1 MKVVVLMGLLALPA
15 AGAAQTPAST
25 SSGSARLYFNSELR
39 FGKCIGELCGRF
51 GVREST
57 GGFGVDLRV
66 LETRLTLRPE
76 LQQRTRAFVPADRQH
91 RKQ

>member
-1 MKVVVLMGLLALPA
+1 MKVVVLMSLLALPP
-15 AGAAQTPAST
+15 AGAEQTPAGI
-25 SSGSARLYFNSELR
+25 SSGNARLHFNSELR

-66 LETRLTLRPE
+66 LERRLTLRPE
-76 LQQRTRAFVPADRQH
+76 LQQRTRALAPADPQR